1 MNFGNYAEPRAA
13 CQKPDEGHSSNFE
26 RAGLLFR
33 KAENPVLPGKNEVIV
48 GKEKWWSRLGSNQRP
63 PQCHCGALPTELR
76 PHQMESDCM
85 DSP

>member
-1 MNFGNYAEPRAA
+1 MLHPERPVKRPMKDILPTLNALGYFSAA
-13 CQKPDEGHSSNFE
+13 QRIQCYWK
-26 RAGLLFR
+26 
-33 KAENPVLPGKNEVIV
+33 KEVIA

-76 PHQMESDCM
+76 PHQRDGDCM